1 MSYAN
6 TILDRINTIGKLD
19 NQFKNTFENPLKI
32 YNTEYLEAIKTLNL
46 DDSIISSKVNIILNH
61 CKSSCFSIINYLTN
75 NSEVFT
81 DFLNSSNDYLIG
93 FLNSIDFINIDE
105 FFKFDKEAIEYLFE
119 GNKINRNS
127 NSFYQEVLD
136 YCLKNNYTSLVQIR
150 RVYNALDELSR
161 YISIFSES
169 KLTIELLDYQINNN
183 LDCLPYKQLKKAF
196 DEKLV
201 IDNNDVSA
209 FLEFLCNNNIE
220 IKSLK
225 SILKS
230 DNLVKKMDLYQSIID
245 KLDCKDYVELIEM
258 MESKKFSL
266 KEINTFVYK
275 LNNNELSDINYCS
288 SEAYSA
294 VLEAIYP
301 NYNKVSRAFHI
312 KYETISLIHFILKN
326 NKKKFIELLSQ
337 FPERS
342 LCGHKCYLEDKD
354 VYTVI
359 NLNLLTKEQVM
370 ELNKYGHF
378 SEYFSSKYRKHGL
391 KNISFNEFK
400 TLLKLSTQKEELYLE
415 LIDCKPDE
423 RLRIIKDVPENFK
436 SNLSMKDLASF
447 LKEESL
453 SNRINKEYK
462 NISKVESNKVSKSK
476 WLNYLT
482 NSELDFIKPQVKT
495 ESDVIFVLNHSTE
508 LIEIGNCNF
517 EQVKKTIFF
526 NCETYNKFV
535 SVMKLTDSFIKE
547 NSESL
552 YRFYISGLM
561 KIFLTYY
568 STIGRTQARN
578 LINITKAEL
587 VNKIPEIKFFED
599 DLKKEISFD
608 ISEEKENLW
617 KNNVKNTSS
626 KYVTEEVYNYETIIK
641 LGEIPVSTCM
651 SYKGGSY
658 NHCLLS
664 NFDANKKIL
673 LVKNSD
679 DTIIARAILRLT
691 KISDSSY
698 IESSND
704 NSLAFRD
711 IENISESKKV
721 AHDKTEELVLFL
733 ERCYTSSNNIIE
745 VHNELIKLA
754 YKKAKMMGVR
764 LIIADSYDYSY
775 KFIEELPI
783 ELKAYSKSFIFISK
797 SKNGVQYLDSFG
809 GSTTNDYSRYM
820 SSSGYICLLQEDM
833 FNSKLENSYEDTNK

>member
-1 MSYAN
+1 MSYVN

-19 NQFKNTFENPLKI
+19 NQFKNTFETSLKI
-32 YNTEYLEAIKTLNL
+32 YNTEYLEDIKTLNL
-46 DDSIISSKVNIILNH
+46 DDSIISSKLKIILNL
-61 CKSSCFSIINYLTN
+61 CKSNYFVILNYLTN

-81 DFLNSSNDYLIG
+81 DFLNSSNDYLRG
-93 FLNSIDFINIDE
+93 FIHSIDFINIDD
-105 FFKFDKEAIEYLFE
+105 FFKFDKEAVEYLFE
-119 GNKINRNS
+119 ADKIHIHS
-127 NSFYQEVLD
+127 DSFYQEALD
-136 YCLKNNYTSLVQIR
+136 YCLKNNYTSLIQTK
-150 RVYNALDELSR
+150 RVYNALYRLDHCVC
-161 YISIFSES
+161 IFSES
-169 KLTIELLDYQINNN
+169 KLARELLDYQISNN

-201 IDNNDVSA
+201 IDNKDISV

-220 IKSLK
+220 INSLK

-245 KLDCKDYVELIEM
+245 KLDCEDYVKLIEL

-275 LNNNELSDINYCS
+275 LNNNELSDIDYRS
-288 SEAYSA
+288 SEAYSE

-312 KYETISLIHFILKN
+312 KNETISLIHFILKN
-326 NKKKFIELLSQ
+326 NKKKFIELLSL

-342 LCGHKCYLEDKD
+342 LCRHKCHLEDKD
-354 VYTVI
+354 VYEVI

-370 ELNKYGHF
+370 ELNKYRNYLD
-378 SEYFSSKYRKHGL
+378 YFSREYRKHGL
-391 KNISFNEFK
+391 KNISYSEFK
-400 TLLKLSTQKEELYLE
+400 TLLKLSVQQERLYLE
-415 LIDCKPDE
+415 LINCKPDE
-423 RLRIIKDVPENFK
+423 RLRIIKDIPENFE

-462 NISKVESNKVSKSK
+462 TISKVESNKVSKSK

-495 ESDVIFVLNHSTE
+495 ESDVIFVLNHSAE
-508 LIEIGNCNF
+508 LIEIGNCDF

-526 NCETYNKFV
+526 NCNTYNKFV
-535 SVMKLTDSFIKE
+535 STMKLTDNFIEE

-561 KIFLTYY
+561 NIFLTYY
-568 STIGRTQARN
+568 NNIGRNQAGN
-578 LINITKAEL
+578 LVNITKAEL
-587 VNKIPEIKFFED
+587 VNKISEIKFFEG

-626 KYVTEEVYNYETIIK
+626 KYVAEEVYNYETIIK

-673 LVKNSD
+673 LVKNPD

-691 KISDSSY
+691 KVSDSSH
-698 IESSND
+698 INSSND
-704 NSLAFRD
+704 NDLAFRD
-711 IENISESKKV
+711 IENMSGSKKV
-721 AHDKTEELVLFL
+721 ESDKTEELVLFL
-733 ERCYTSSNNIIE
+733 ERCYTSSNNIAE

-764 LIIADSYDYSY
+764 LIIAESYDKSY
-775 KFIEELPI
+775 NFIEELPTK
-783 ELKAYSKSFIFISK
+783 LKSYSKSFIYVSK

-820 SSSGYICLLQEDM
+820 SSNGCICLLQENM
-833 FNSKLENSYEDTNK
+833 FNSKLENSYED